1 MAFTRPFI
9 LLWISFICFNQ
20 LDGFMLFFSRIVTLY
35 KLDAS
40 SYRII
45 SNSLVFFVVS
55 PYVSSCTKIDF
66 WGHSTLPDHSSWA
79 IWLGLSYLTF
89 LASLS
94 LLDFNSMARSCVDYP
109 GLPVWLDYCHALA
122 NSGLEDLN
130 FVLALQCDTLVELK
144 SWFNS
149 WSLIKYLL
157 HTLHCVSHA
166 EYLISRCFINSNS
179 ELNFL
184 KQRL

>member
-1 MAFTRPFI
+1 
-9 LLWISFICFNQ
+9 
-20 LDGFMLFFSRIVTLY
+20 MLFFTRIVTLY

-55 PYVSSCTKIDF
+55 PYVSSCAKIDF
-66 WGHSTLPDHSSWA
+66 WGHSTLPDHSSWS

-94 LLDFNSMARSCVDYP
+94 LLNFNSMARSCVDYP
-109 GLPVWLDYCHALA
+109 GLPVWLDYCHALT

-130 FVLALQCDTLVELK
+130 FVLALQGDKK

-157 HTLHCVSHA
+157 NTLHCVSHA
-166 EYLISRCFINSNS
+166 EYLISRCFINSHS